1 MSTPRPF
8 LGSDALARGDV
19 SPRTLRSGYDRIY
32 RNVYVPRGSDIT
44 ATTRARAAWLWSGKR
59 GTLAGNSA
67 AVLHGSRWVDAR
79 LPAEMY
85 RVNGKPVE
93 GIVIHRDSLPEDE
106 RQTIAGMCTTTAAR
120 TAFDLGRRGGR
131 TLATVRVDALAHATG
146 LTPASVHRMIARHPG
161 ARGLRQ
167 LRQVVE
173 LMDGGSESPQET
185 RTRLVLID
193 SGLPRPR
200 TQVVVDR
207 WRIDMGYEDFGVGI
221 EYDGVQHW
229 TDPRQHRRDIDR
241 HAELSALG
249 WRIVRV
255 SADMLRYRRDAIATR
270 TCLALRQAGA
280 EWPVI
285 ARILGEGAT

>member
-1 MSTPRPF
+1 
-8 LGSDALARGDV
+8 
-19 SPRTLRSGYDRIY
+19 
-32 RNVYVPRGSDIT
+32 
-44 ATTRARAAWLWSGKR
+44 
-59 GTLAGNSA
+59 
-67 AVLHGSRWVDAR
+67 
-79 LPAEMY
+79 MY

-185 RTRLVLID
+185 RTRLVLVD

-200 TQVVVDR
+200 TQIVVDR
-207 WRIDMGYEDFGVGI
+207 WRIDMGYEDFGVGN
-221 EYDGVQHW
+221 EYDVEIIGDGSLWDVALWDSGLWNSPIIEGYQHMFSLGYGRSFSIEVIED
-229 TDPRQHRRDIDR
+229 TSLSGYGPSVLDIGPSSERGGFTVAGYYVDIQP
-241 HAELSALG
+241 LG
-249 WRIVRV
+249 N
-255 SADMLRYRRDAIATR
+255 S
-270 TCLALRQAGA
+270 
-280 EWPVI
+280 
-285 ARILGEGAT
+285 